1 MPPLFYINRRM
12 AYTFF
17 PKSASEIQATLKNG
31 AQKKVDDIMNLFAW
45 LHAKF
50 PAIET
55 PINIDPNSIGKVN
68 VTRTLEGD
76 VNLAEVKRY
85 AKLSAITIKFGAGS
99 SGNKG
104 VNNRGNLFEPQFA
117 KGLEDWWSGIKITD
131 AKMIAAL
138 EDLKKEYD
146 LTQYTSIR
154 VVQEGALNKKRPLVY
169 SPDVIISAPGGGAD
183 GDIGSIVTD
192 LTLMGTK
199 DGREKVVAYLSLK
212 LGNTA
217 TFFNVGLKTVL
228 TTEEIKKG
236 LIENE
241 NGKKLLSLFNIKAP
255 VFCDV
260 FNGKLDKGYNENV
273 WPQMDGA
280 QKVALKKLLESGIG
294 HGYHVIHKLSAGI
307 KSIKIDKKY
316 KEAAATPTSC
326 VVYYGGKTGNGKRI
340 DIEIETKKYRLKLNI
355 RDTQGQGGYPTRLMG
370 DFSYL

>member
-1 MPPLFYINRRM
+1 M

-50 PAIET
+50 PDIET
-55 PINIDPNSIGKVN
+55 PINIDPSSIGKVN

-85 AKLSAITIKFGAGS
+85 AKLSTISIKFGAGS

-117 KGLEDWWSGIKITD
+117 KALEDWWSGIKITD
-131 AKMIAAL
+131 TKMIAAL
-138 EDLKKEYD
+138 EDLKEEYD

-199 DGREKVVAYLSLK
+199 NGKEKVVAYLSLK

-236 LIENE
+236 LIEND

-260 FNGKLDKGYNENV
+260 FNGKLDKGYNEDV
-273 WPQMDGA
+273 WPKMDGA

-326 VVYYGGKTGNGKRI
+326 VVYYGGKTGTGKRV

>member
-1 MPPLFYINRRM
+1 M

-17 PKSASEIQATLKNG
+17 PKSASEIQATLKG
-31 AQKKVDDIMNLFAW
+31 AQQKKIDEIMDLFAW
-45 LHAKF
+45 LNAKF
-50 PAIET
+50 PSIET
-55 PINIDPNSIGKVN
+55 PINIDPSSIGKVN
-68 VTRTLEGD
+68 VTRALEGD
-76 VNLAEVKRY
+76 VNLAELKRY
-85 AKLSAITIKFGAGS
+85 AKLSVVSIKFGAGS

-117 KGLEDWWSGIKITD
+117 KALEDWWSGVKITD
-131 AKMIAAL
+131 NKMIAAL

-146 LTQYTSIR
+146 LTDYSNIR

-169 SPDVIISAPGGGAD
+169 SPDVIISAPGGKAD
-183 GDIGSIVTD
+183 GDIGAIVTD

-199 DGREKVVAYLSLK
+199 NGKEKVVAYLSLK

-228 TTEEIKKG
+228 TTDEIKKG

-241 NGKKLLSLFNIKAP
+241 NGKKLLNLFNIKAP

-260 FNGKLDKGYNENV
+260 FNGKLDKGYNEDV
-273 WPQMDGA
+273 WHKMDGA

-326 VVYYGGKTGNGKRI
+326 VVYYGGKGGAGKRI